1 MEGLTLSAKEQNRLQ
16 VLNGVLEQRWSMR
29 EAAPLLG
36 VSERQGWRLL
46 AAYRKE
52 GARGLAHKNRGRIP
66 PNATPKNIQQQVVA
80 LAVDRY
86 ERINHT
92 HLSELLAEREGLMLS
107 RPTVRRI
114 LVRAG
119 LSSPRH
125 RRPPQHRSRR
135 QRMPQEGMLL
145 QLDGSHHLWLED
157 RGSWLTL
164 LLAVDDATGTAPYAL
179 FQEQEDTRG
188 YLSLLQ
194 GIIERR
200 GVPLAVYT
208 DGHAVF
214 QPRRN
219 PSDLSPVSQKGS
231 STQWGRALRELGITQ
246 ILAHSPEAKGRVER
260 ANGTFQDRL
269 VAELRLA
276 GACTLAE
283 ANRVLT
289 EFLTR
294 FNQRFGVSAAQP
306 ESAYRPVDQEL
317 DLGSVL
323 CIKELRRVAK
333 DNTVQ
338 YHGRSLQL
346 FPTMERPS
354 YAGARVEVQER
365 LDGRLLVRHREQILT
380 PQEAPPLATELRDRI
395 STGPVRASASEPD
408 PTGWVPQR
416 VKTPVIPGPLTGE
429 TIWYED
435 PARKQVHR
443 DLVRATGWVP
453 QRVKTPVIPGPLTGE
468 TIWYEDPARKQ
479 VHRDLVRAGM
489 ERARQQGKRI
499 GRPRVSE
506 RPEFEQEF
514 AKVLERIGSGGL
526 SRRQAAKELNIGYAT
541 LKRLLED
548 QHQRNTK
555 G

>member
-1 MEGLTLSAKEQNRLQ
+1 
-16 VLNGVLEQRWSMR
+16 MR

-46 AAYRKE
+46 VAYRRE
-52 GARGLAHKNRGRIP
+52 GARGLVHKNRGRVA
-66 PNATPKNIQQQVVA
+66 PNATPETIRQQVVA
-80 LAVDRY
+80 LTQERY
-86 ERINHT
+86 QGINHT
-92 HLSELLAEREGLMLS
+92 HLTELLAEREGVVLS

-119 LSSPRH
+119 LTSPRH
-125 RRPPQHRSRR
+125 RRPPQHRCRR

-157 RGSWLTL
+157 RGPWLTL
-164 LLAVDDATGTAPYAL
+164 LLAVDDATGTAPHAL
-179 FQEQEDTRG
+179 FQEQEDTHG

-200 GVPLAVYT
+200 GVPMAVYT

-214 QPRRN
+214 QSRHPRRDGT
-219 PSDLSPVSQKGS
+219 SGGG
-231 STQWGRALRELGITQ
+231 STQWKRALGELGVTQ

-269 VAELRLA
+269 VSELRLA
-276 GACTLAE
+276 GASTLAE
-283 ANRVLT
+283 ANQVLND
-289 EFLTR
+289 FLPR
-294 FNQRFGVSAAQP
+294 FNQRFGVPADQP
-306 ESAYRPVDQEL
+306 ESAYRPVDPDL
-317 DLGSVL
+317 DLGGVL

-346 FPTMERPS
+346 FPSMERTS

-365 LDGRLLVRHREQILT
+365 LDGRLLVRYREQILT
-380 PQEAPPLATELRDRI
+380 PQEAPPLAAKLRVQVLE
-395 STGPVRASASEPD
+395 GPVVVALPVPD
-408 PTGWVPQR
+408 PTGWTPQR
-416 VKTPVIPGPLTGE
+416 VRAQVIPGPLAGE

-443 DLVRATGWVP
+443 DLV
-453 QRVKTPVIPGPLTGE
+453 L
-468 TIWYEDPARKQ
+468 
-479 VHRDLVRAGM
+479 AGM

-506 RPEFEQEF
+506 RPEFEQRF
-514 AKVLERIGSGGL
+514 TAVVERIGLGGI
-526 SRRQAAKELNIGYAT
+526 SRRQAARELGIGFAT
-541 LKRLLED
+541 LKRLLD
-548 QHQRNTK
+548 SQVRS
-555 G
+555 

>member
-1 MEGLTLSAKEQNRLQ
+1 M
-16 VLNGVLEQRWSMR
+16 
-29 EAAPLLG
+29 
-36 VSERQGWRLL
+36 
-46 AAYRKE
+46 
-52 GARGLAHKNRGRIP
+52 
-66 PNATPKNIQQQVVA
+66 
-80 LAVDRY
+80 
-86 ERINHT
+86 
-92 HLSELLAEREGLMLS
+92 
-107 RPTVRRI
+107 
-114 LVRAG
+114 
-119 LSSPRH
+119 
-125 RRPPQHRSRR
+125 
-135 QRMPQEGMLL
+135 L

-443 DLVRATGWVP
+443 DLVRA
-453 QRVKTPVIPGPLTGE
+453 
-468 TIWYEDPARKQ
+468 
-479 VHRDLVRAGM
+479 GM

>member
-1 MEGLTLSAKEQNRLQ
+1 MEGLTLSTKEQSRLQ
-16 VLNGVLEQRWSMR
+16 ILNGVLERHWSMR

-46 AAYRKE
+46 VAYRKE
-52 GARGLAHKNRGRIP
+52 GARGLVHKNRGRVAA
-66 PNATPKNIQQQVVA
+66 NATPETIRQQVVA
-80 LAVDRY
+80 LTQEHY
-86 ERINHT
+86 QGINHS
-92 HLSELLAEREGLMLS
+92 HLTELLAEREGMVLS

-119 LSSPRH
+119 LTSPRH
-125 RRPPQHRSRR
+125 RRPPQHRCRR

-157 RGSWLTL
+157 RGPWLTL
-164 LLAVDDATGTAPYAL
+164 LLAVDDATGTAPHAL

-200 GVPLAVYT
+200 GVPIAVYT

-214 QPRRN
+214 QPRRG
-219 PSDLSPVSQKGS
+219 PPDLSQVPRKGS
-231 STQWGRALRELGITQ
+231 STQWGRALRELGIAQ

-269 VAELRLA
+269 VSELRLA
-276 GACTLAE
+276 GASTLE
-283 ANRVLT
+283 QANQVLSD
-289 EFLTR
+289 FLPR
-294 FNQRFGVSAAQP
+294 FNQRFGVPADQP
-306 ESAYRPVDQEL
+306 ESAYRLVDPEL

-346 FPTMERPS
+346 FPSMERTS

-365 LDGRLLVRHREQILT
+365 LDGRLLVRHLEQILT
-380 PQEAPPLATELRDRI
+380 PQDAPALAKELRVQVAE
-395 STGPVRASASEPD
+395 GPVVVALPDPD
-408 PTGWVPQR
+408 PTGWTPQR
-416 VKTPVIPGPLTGE
+416 VKAAVIPGPLAGE
-429 TIWYED
+429 IIWYED

-443 DLVRATGWVP
+443 DLV
-453 QRVKTPVIPGPLTGE
+453 L
-468 TIWYEDPARKQ
+468 
-479 VHRDLVRAGM
+479 AGM

-506 RPEFEQEF
+506 RPEFENQF
-514 AKVLERIGSGGL
+514 AAVVERIGPGGL
-526 SRRQAAKELNIGYAT
+526 SRRQAARELGIGYAT
-541 LKRLLED
+541 LKRLLD
-548 QHQRNTK
+548 SQGISLTK
-555 G
+555 AETIHR